1 MPGEVGGDGFAAS
14 GKVFIGRDF
23 DGGGIGRDIGVGDTQ
38 DGGLMRQVCLEV
50 VAAVFD
56 KGAGPTVAEVSC
68 LSGCVLRGIGETESV
83 SAFVVVIVNIRIGN
97 LGSVFDGAAAREFG
111 REGAGVFVGF
121 AFEGEA
127 VVFVTY
133 HYANLISILPREGG
147 GTGAGIVDDG
157 LGGGFCQTD
166 VDGHCFGG
174 GFLSFWGF
182 PSGEFLREVFGRAS
196 GKCNGEE
203 GIDCFFHN
211 AAVLED
217 PVAPRFGIAF
227 EGIGNR
233 VFTCDRTDKEGLF
246 CADLNHL

>member
-1 MPGEVGGDGFAAS
+1 M
-14 GKVFIGRDF
+14 
-23 DGGGIGRDIGVGDTQ
+23 T
-38 DGGLMRQVCLEV
+38 
-50 VAAVFD
+50 
-56 KGAGPTVAEVSC
+56 
-68 LSGCVLRGIGETESV
+68 
-83 SAFVVVIVNIRIGN
+83 AFVVVVGNIGIGN
-97 LGSVFDGAAAREFG
+97 LGTVFDGTAAGEFG
-111 REGAGVFVGF
+111 RKGSDVFAGF

-127 VVFVTY
+127 IVFVTN
-133 HYANLISILPREGG
+133 HYANLVSVLPGEGG
-147 GTGAGIVDDG
+147 GTGVGIVDEG
-157 LGGGFCQTD
+157 LGGGLCQAD
-166 VDGHCFGG
+166 VDGDCFGG

-182 PSGEFLREVFGRAS
+182 PSGGFLREVFGRAS

-246 CADLNHL
+246 CADLNHY